1 MITYSKLCDKVVE
14 YQHNWGVTNNV
25 NVGEFLKKLGKRGC
39 VNLYIQLPEGKPYY
53 IHTFILG
60 RFQQIQFKKQLPC

>member
-25 NVGEFLKKLGKRGC
+25 NVGEFLKKLGKRGGDR
-39 VNLYIQLPEGKPYY
+39 N
-53 IHTFILG
+53 
-60 RFQQIQFKKQLPC
+60 QINSINKEVVF